1 MDPPAVFPAGACQK
15 SPHADMPPRAIINAT
30 APNNER
36 QLRRRDGIPR
46 KTRKARTAPPPAPNH
61 PLALGCR
68 AGLVSWL
75 VVGAVV
81 EIVAVTVPV
90 VLLDD
95 KVTEEGEREQVG
107 ASTALEGEV
116 VTAQVS
122 VAVPA

>member
-1 MDPPAVFPAGACQK
+1 
-15 SPHADMPPRAIINAT
+15 MPPRAIINAT